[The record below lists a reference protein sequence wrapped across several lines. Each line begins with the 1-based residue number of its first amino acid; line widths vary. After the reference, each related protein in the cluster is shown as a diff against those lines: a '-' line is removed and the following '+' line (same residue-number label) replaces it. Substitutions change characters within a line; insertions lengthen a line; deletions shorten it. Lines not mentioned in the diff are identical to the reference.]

1 MDANPEKGNP
11 PLHHGMS
18 SLLLPHAGAGH
29 IATEAAATRPLAAVV
44 TGPDLPGG
52 GDGPP
57 L

>member
-11 PLHHGMS
+11 PLHHVMS
-18 SLLLPHAGAGH
+18 SLLPPAGAGH
-29 IATEAAATRPLAAVV
+29 IAAEAAATRPLAAVV